1 MKSLFDATGV
11 TVTTKFEPSLPNISA
26 DEEQLWQAILNL
38 VRNAIEAMPKGG
50 TLTVSTARDG
60 DHVVLRI
67 SDTGNGIAEAE
78 RSHIFK
84 PFFSTKSGGT
94 GLGLPL
100 TQQIIIEHDGG
111 IECESDPDTGT
122 TFIIRLPL
130 ATED

>member
-1 MKSLFDATGV
+1 
-11 TVTTKFEPSLPNISA
+11 
-26 DEEQLWQAILNL
+26 

-60 DHVVLRI
+60 KYVALRI
-67 SDTGNGIAEAE
+67 SDTGSGITEAE
-78 RSHIFK
+78 RQQIFK

-100 TQQIIIEHDGG
+100 TQQIIIEHDGS
-111 IECESDPDTGT
+111 IECESDPNRGT

-130 ATED
+130 APED